1 MTSISVKRSRL
12 TGMTLLQA
20 AGPDCP
26 SSGQRK
32 ADRPAPFEFSFSMH
46 ECLSDKR
53 KRKRMPN
60 KLWDELREMVWLVM
74 VIGVLSAAGVGLAI
88 ALAAI

>member
-1 MTSISVKRSRL
+1 MTSISVKRSCL

-26 SSGQRK
+26 SSGQCI

-46 ECLSDKR
+46 ECLSD